1 MQRNLFVD
9 EARARYSA
17 DDDGD
22 RQAYFDRAWEI
33 FSRNYERMSAE
44 ADAPADSE

>member
-22 RQAYFDRAWEI
+22 RQAYDRAWEI